1 MPRPDCP
8 RLELNASLLS
18 SRPDASGAGISTYLA
33 RTLRAL
39 AATQADR
46 AVDWQVRAWLNRAEP
61 TEPAL
66 ARRGTHW
73 SVNRPVA
80 RILWE
85 QTALPQALLAGRPDL
100 FHGMV
105 NVLPVLCPVPSLVTV
120 MDLSFLRTRAAVPGP
135 RRRYLQALCSR
146 SVRQASRVLAI
157 SHATANDVRRCL
169 DVPSRRIEV
178 VPVPAELQVAPHGDA
193 PGASDPART
202 LPDNYLL
209 HLGTLEPRKNL
220 GWLIEAFAAWLERT
234 GADWHLVLAGPP
246 GWGGEPERLAAA
258 VRRLGL
264 TERVWFPG
272 WVPQERMRGL
282 YGRARAVVLPSLLEG
297 FGIPLLDAMAYG
309 VPVLCHDIPSLRE
322 LAGARAGWFAVDDF
336 DGLHRH
342 LTQLDREPDW
352 GAELGAAGRA
362 RAAEYSPR
370 RVGSL
375 LWEQYEALL

>member
-1 MPRPDCP
+1 MPSPDHP
-8 RLELNASLLS
+8 RLELNAGLLS
-18 SRPDASGAGISTYLA
+18 SRPDASGAGISTYVA

-39 AATQADR
+39 AETQADC
-46 AVDWQVRAWLNRAEP
+46 APAWQVQVWLNRPEHPDLPFQRRATHWHVRRP
-61 TEPAL
+61 L
-66 ARRGTHW
+66 AR
-73 SVNRPVA
+73 
-80 RILWE
+80 IMWE
-85 QTALPQALLAGRPDL
+85 QTALPLALRVRRPDL

-105 NVLPVLCPVPSLVTV
+105 NVLPVACPAPSLVTV
-120 MDLSFLRTRAAVPGP
+120 MDLSFLRARATVPGP
-135 RRRYLQALCSR
+135 RRRYLQVLCGR
-146 SVRQASRVLAI
+146 SARRASRVLAI
-157 SHATANDVRRCL
+157 SHATAADVHRYFG
-169 DVPSRRIEV
+169 VPFSRIEV
-178 VPVPAELQVAPHGDA
+178 VPVPVESQVE
-193 PGASDPART
+193 ASAASPDRSDYARS

-234 GADWHLVLAGPP
+234 GADWHLVLAGAP

-258 VRRLGL
+258 VRRLNL

-272 WVPQERMRGL
+272 WVPPSGMRDL
-282 YGRARAVVLPSLLEG
+282 HGRARAVVLPSLLEG

-322 LAGARAGWFAVDDF
+322 LAGDHAAWFSVADF

-342 LTQLDREPDW
+342 LTQLNRDPDW
-352 GAELGAAGRA
+352 GAELGRAGRT

-375 LWEQYEALL
+375 LWEQYESFL